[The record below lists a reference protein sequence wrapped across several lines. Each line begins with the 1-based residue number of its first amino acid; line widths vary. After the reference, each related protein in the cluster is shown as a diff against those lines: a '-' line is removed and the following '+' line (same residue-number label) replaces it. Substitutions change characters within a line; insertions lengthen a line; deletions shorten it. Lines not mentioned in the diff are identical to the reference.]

1 MYAAATMSLGAVLLM
16 LIATG
21 AMVSGQQ
28 SMSTVDCPQYSTHF
42 SVFHAIYHRKSS
54 ELIKH
59 MHMHIYSYAG
69 AYRLSSSLV
78 LVLECMRLAIERGVL
93 VAVSKRLS

>member
-21 AMVSGQQ
+21 TMPMVSGQS
-28 SMSTVDCPQYSTHF
+28 SMSIVDYPQYSYYYPHF
-42 SVFHAIYHRKSS
+42 SVFRMLPRQLS

-59 MHMHIYSYAG
+59 QYQ
-69 AYRLSSSLV
+69 L
-78 LVLECMRLAIERGVL
+78 
-93 VAVSKRLS
+93 

>member
-1 MYAAATMSLGAVLLM
+1 MYAAATMSLGAVLLL

-28 SMSTVDCPQYSTHF
+28 SMSIVDSISTIVLCSFIIIIHTLVSF
-42 SVFHAIYHRKSS
+42 VCYHRKLS

-59 MHMHIYSYAG
+59 Q
-69 AYRLSSSLV
+69 
-78 LVLECMRLAIERGVL
+78 
-93 VAVSKRLS
+93 